1 MINVPERP
9 IEPQTTT
16 LEIIYDIVR
25 SLVGVRKITTDESG
39 ITLWFSRK
47 KHPHVT
53 RNRYGIVR
61 DALQKRGL
69 QPYIVAITSSQG
81 LGVRICL
88 EE

>member
-1 MINVPERP
+1 MLNVPERP
-9 IEPQTTT
+9 MEPDMNTS
-16 LEIIYDIVR
+16 EIIYNIVR
-25 SLVGVRKITTDESG
+25 SLVGVRKITTDAKG
-39 ITLWFSRK
+39 MTLWFSRK

-61 DALQKRGL
+61 DALQKYGL
-69 QPYIVAITSSQG
+69 QPYIVAIISSQG